1 MASFLFKLSLL
12 IFGILII
19 RFAIIQ
25 FKKYRDGKKNPQNNF
40 FDKILFFLFF
50 SLIIG
55 LIFYS
60 IQSFFGKANA
70 DSILVIDGDTI
81 KINGKNLRFSGIDAP
96 ETNFRGKAQMCLS
109 GDKKVNCG
117 ELSKNYLINLI
128 GNNKVFCEI
137 ESKPDQY
144 NRLLGECFVNNKS
157 LSSQLV
163 KNGYAF
169 DFPKYSKKKF
179 AKDQNY
185 AKSNKLGLWLM
196 EFNFPWEFRK
206 KNN

>member
-70 DSILVIDGDTI
+70 DSILVIDGDII
-81 KINGKNLRFSGIDAP
+81 KING
-96 ETNFRGKAQMCLS
+96 
-109 GDKKVNCG
+109 
-117 ELSKNYLINLI
+117 
-128 GNNKVFCEI
+128 GNKIVVLE
-137 ESKPDQY
+137 
-144 NRLLGECFVNNKS
+144 
-157 LSSQLV
+157 
-163 KNGYAF
+163 
-169 DFPKYSKKKF
+169 
-179 AKDQNY
+179 
-185 AKSNKLGLWLM
+185 
-196 EFNFPWEFRK
+196 
-206 KNN
+206 